1 MDMLPFT
8 LGWHMALHETAVIST
23 EAKIG
28 ANVSIGP
35 FAVIG
40 AARIGDNSIIHSHVV
55 ISDGVEIGKDV
66 EIFPGA
72 LIGREPKGAG
82 AASRPV
88 EFVKWLKVGN
98 QCSIGPHAILYY
110 DVEIGEQTLI
120 GDGAS
125 IREQCRIGSRCI
137 ISRYVTVNYN
147 TIIGDRVKVM
157 DLTHLTGNMVLQ
169 DDCFVSCLVATVND
183 NVIRK
188 GFGDHVVGPVIEEGA
203 IVGGGAILLP
213 ATRIGKDAFVG
224 AGSVVTKNV
233 EPRSQVA
240 GIPARSRISLPDPSP
255 DR

>member
-1 MDMLPFT
+1 
-8 LGWHMALHETAVIST
+8 MAFHESAVISK
-23 EAKIG
+23 EAQIG

-40 AARIGDNSIIHSHVV
+40 AATIGDNTVIHSHAV
-55 ISDGVEIGKDV
+55 IGDGVEIGNDV

-88 EFVKWLKVGN
+88 EFVKRLKIGDN
-98 QCSIGPHAILYY
+98 CSIGPHAILYY

-125 IREQCRIGSRCI
+125 IREQCRVGSRCI

-147 TIIGDRVKVM
+147 TVIGDRVKVM
-157 DLTHLTGNMVLQ
+157 DLTHLTGNMVLE
-169 DDCFVSCLVATVND
+169 DDCFVSCLVATMND
-183 NVIRK
+183 NVIRE
-188 GFGDHVVGPVIEEGA
+188 GFGDHVVGPLIEAGA

-224 AGSVVTKNV
+224 AGAVVTKDV

-240 GIPARSRISLPDPSP
+240 GVPARSKVLQPDAPNAK
-255 DR
+255 

>member
-1 MDMLPFT
+1 MTF
-8 LGWHMALHETAVIST
+8 HETALISDQ
-23 EAKIG
+23 AHIG

-40 AARIGDNSIIHSHVV
+40 AATIGDNSIIHSHVV
-55 ISDGVEIGKDV
+55 IGDGVEIGADV

-88 EFVKWLKVGN
+88 QFEKHLKVGDR
-98 QCSIGPHAILYY
+98 CSIGPHAIIYY

-125 IREQCRIGSRCI
+125 IREQCRVGSRCI

-147 TIIGDRVKVM
+147 TVIGDRVKVM
-157 DLTHLTGNMVLQ
+157 DLTHLTGNMVLE

-183 NVIRK
+183 NVVRE
-188 GFGDHVVGPVIEEGA
+188 GFGDHVVGPVIEAGA

-213 ATRIGKDAFVG
+213 ATRVGKDAFVG
-224 AGSVVTKNV
+224 AGATVTRAV
-233 EPRSQVA
+233 PPGEIWVGS
-240 GIPARSRISLPDPSP
+240 PARPR
-255 DR
+255 R

>member
-1 MDMLPFT
+1 
-8 LGWHMALHETAVIST
+8 MAFHETALIST
-23 EAKIG
+23 DAKIG

-35 FAVIG
+35 FAVVG
-40 AARIGDNSIIHSHVV
+40 AATIGNNTIIHSHAV
-55 ISDGVEIGKDV
+55 IGDGVEIGEDV

-88 EFVKWLKVGN
+88 IFVKRLKIGDR
-98 QCSIGPHAILYY
+98 CSIGPHSILYY

-147 TIIGDRVKVM
+147 TIVGDRVKVM
-157 DLTHLTGNMVLQ
+157 DLTHLTGNMVLE
-169 DDCFVSCLVATVND
+169 DDCFVSCLVATMND
-183 NVIRK
+183 NVIRE
-188 GFGDHVVGPVIEEGA
+188 GFGDHVVGPVVEAGA

-224 AGSVVTKNV
+224 AGAVVTKNV
-233 EPRSQVA
+233 AAGSQVA
-240 GIPARSRISLPDPSP
+240 GIPARRSVSRSDSP
-255 DR
+255 AEQ